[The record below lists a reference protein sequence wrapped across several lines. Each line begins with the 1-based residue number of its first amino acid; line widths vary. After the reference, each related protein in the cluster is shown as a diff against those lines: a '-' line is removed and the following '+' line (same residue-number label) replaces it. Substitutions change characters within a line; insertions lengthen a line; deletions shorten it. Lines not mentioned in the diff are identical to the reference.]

1 MFKTQ
6 PRELASSTGW
16 VSSSLGIKGHVLRN
30 LSGSLYE
37 HEIAAVQLITGMK
50 LLNSAL
56 SLYEHEIAA
65 VKPITDM
72 KTFKKCT
79 ENYMF
84 KSVRVS
90 LTTLSTHHYHS
101 ISLFL
106 SHEEEWSFVTSAPV
120 SWWLIVV
127 RLQMNLIQP
136 LFYFQGNHGLM
147 ILQFLKWCFEI
158 NFQLK

>member
-1 MFKTQ
+1 M
-6 PRELASSTGW
+6 
-16 VSSSLGIKGHVLRN
+16 SSSLGIKGHVLRN

-56 SLYEHEIAA
+56 NVYEHEIAA

-72 KTFKKCT
+72 KTCT

-90 LTTLSTHHYHS
+90 LTTLST
-101 ISLFL
+101 FL

-120 SWWLIVV
+120 S
-127 RLQMNLIQP
+127 
-136 LFYFQGNHGLM
+136 
-147 ILQFLKWCFEI
+147 
-158 NFQLK
+158 

>member
-1 MFKTQ
+1 M
-6 PRELASSTGW
+6 
-16 VSSSLGIKGHVLRN
+16 SSSLGIKGHVLRN
-30 LSGSLYE
+30 LSGSSYE

-50 LLNSAL
+50 LLNSPL

-101 ISLFL
+101 ISVL

-120 SWWLIVV
+120 S
-127 RLQMNLIQP
+127 
-136 LFYFQGNHGLM
+136 
-147 ILQFLKWCFEI
+147 
-158 NFQLK
+158 

>member
-1 MFKTQ
+1 M
-6 PRELASSTGW
+6 
-16 VSSSLGIKGHVLRN
+16 SSSLGIKGHVLRN

-37 HEIAAVQLITGMK
+37 HEIAAVQLITGMKVMK

-106 SHEEEWSFVTSAPV
+106 SHQEEWSFVTSAPV
-120 SWWLIVV
+120 S
-127 RLQMNLIQP
+127 
-136 LFYFQGNHGLM
+136 
-147 ILQFLKWCFEI
+147 
-158 NFQLK
+158 